1 MAAVKWNQDLNAGQ
15 DWMADINLLNE
26 DGSSRNVINHTFES
40 KIKRHYKS
48 VAVKSSVTIQVVNA
62 GTGNIRLRLS
72 NEQTSLL
79 KTGKWLYDV
88 EMTNRTEPVIQISGD
103 GNNATAY
110 ATVASDGS
118 ISAITVSA
126 GGTGYTEATTI
137 TIADPNEGGTT
148 ATATATVSG
157 GLITAINIT
166 DAGSNYP
173 QQTKE
178 RVIQGVITIRPE
190 ITTD

>member
-1 MAAVKWNQDLNAGQ
+1 MTAVKWNQDLNAGQ
-15 DWMADINLLNE
+15 DWMADINLLNT
-26 DGSSRNVINHTFES
+26 DGSTRNVINHTFES

-48 VAVKSSVTIQVVNA
+48 VAVKDSVTIMVVDA
-62 GTGNIRLRLS
+62 DTGNIRLMLS
-72 NEQTSLL
+72 NEKTSLL

-103 GNNATAY
+103 GNDATAY

-137 TIADPNEGGTT
+137 TVADPNEGGTT

-157 GLITAINIT
+157 GLITAINVT
-166 DAGSNYP
+166 EAGSNYP